1 MKFILQIYAPG
12 NYVDESAPDNAFH
25 RIVYL
30 FVCSSK
36 NNCPAEPIVIR
47 QQLPQV
53 NKFYPQEAPDY
64 EVCTS
69 SRNFLRLVHVAEKIS
84 ISDFSE
90 VVHVRALKT
99 CNQIREILD
108 RRV

>member
-1 MKFILQIYAPG
+1 M
-12 NYVDESAPDNAFH
+12 DESAPDNAFH

-69 SRNFLRLVHVAEKIS
+69 SRKFFNTHDTERGKCVEIVKTLHVKFFPFGSLLPFGIVSVKACS
-84 ISDFSE
+84 RS
-90 VVHVRALKT
+90 
-99 CNQIREILD
+99 
-108 RRV
+108 